1 MKPKELIRESE
12 METKW
17 KNYKPEEPPKPTV
30 TYFTI
35 YEQAKAA
42 KQWIY
47 DPEIKRWQTPEEFIE
62 LEKRISGGDPKRL
75 ERLQIKDPIE
85 GINAAFEQLQS
96 LKDRMEVFVKR
107 VIEYYKPS
115 GSDQGNTQ
123 I

>member
-12 METKW
+12 METRW
-17 KNYKPEEPPKPTV
+17 KNYKPEEPPKPTT

-85 GINAAFEQLQS
+85 GINAAYEQLQS
-96 LKDRMEVFVKR
+96 LKEGWRFLLK
-107 VIEYYKPS
+107 
-115 GSDQGNTQ
+115 G
-123 I
+123 